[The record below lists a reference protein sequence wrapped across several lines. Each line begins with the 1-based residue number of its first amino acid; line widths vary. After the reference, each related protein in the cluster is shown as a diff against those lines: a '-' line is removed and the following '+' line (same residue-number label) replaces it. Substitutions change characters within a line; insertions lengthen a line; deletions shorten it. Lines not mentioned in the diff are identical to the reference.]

1 MNAIA
6 TNHATQGDDPI
17 GDPFGKG
24 DHVGHHAKQIGSK
37 RRPHTAKAGDD
48 FIEHQQNAVLV
59 ANVAQALQ
67 IALGWDVPTGAA
79 CHWLDKNGRHI
90 ARVVQGQDALLQIQQ
105 RIFFPHRQL
114 VLHIGM
120 LNRIVDESH
129 VIDAR
134 QHGCAKHFAVA
145 RDAANAHA
153 AQAHPVVAAL
163 ATDEHLSVALTTG
176 TVVGQCQ
183 FHGRVCCFRAGTA
196 KQHFVQI
203 AGC

>member
-1 MNAIA
+1 M
-6 TNHATQGDDPI
+6 
-17 GDPFGKG
+17 
-24 DHVGHHAKQIGSK
+24 
-37 RRPHTAKAGDD
+37 
-48 FIEHQQNAVLV
+48 
-59 ANVAQALQ
+59 
-67 IALGWDVPTGAA
+67 
-79 CHWLDKNGRHI
+79 
-90 ARVVQGQDALLQIQQ
+90 QGQDALLHIQQ
-105 RIFFPHRQL
+105 RVFCPHRQL
-114 VLHIGM
+114 VLHISVVHGV
-120 LNRIVDESH
+120 VDKAH

-134 QHGCAKHFAVA
+134 QHGRAKHFAVP
-145 RDAANAHA
+145 RDTTNAHA

>member
-1 MNAIA
+1 
-6 TNHATQGDDPI
+6 
-17 GDPFGKG
+17 
-24 DHVGHHAKQIGSK
+24 
-37 RRPHTAKAGDD
+37 
-48 FIEHQQNAVLV
+48 
-59 ANVAQALQ
+59 
-67 IALGWDVPTGAA
+67 
-79 CHWLDKNGRHI
+79 
-90 ARVVQGQDALLQIQQ
+90 
-105 RIFFPHRQL
+105 
-114 VLHIGM
+114 M

-163 ATDEHLSVALTTG
+163 ATDEHLAVALTSG

-183 FHGRVCCFRAGTA
+183 FHGRVCGFRAGTA

-203 AGC
+203 ARGEFGDALRGFKGAVGAKLKCSGVVQATQLLVNGVIDGLDVVSRHHAPQA